1 VAGRRTA
8 LELVKRAGALLL
20 SGDQHL
26 PSLVRHGLDSFGDGP
41 VQFVAPAAGSAWQR
55 WFEPAGGLPNP
66 GDSPHTGDFTDA
78 YGNRM
83 RVLAV
88 ANPKLTKAAFRAAR
102 RGRSGELGD
111 RSRKRE
117 GYGLVRVDKAN
128 RQFVIECWPWDGG
141 PQFEGWPYR
150 LPFPQV

>member
-1 VAGRRTA
+1 
-8 LELVKRAGALLL
+8 
-20 SGDQHL
+20 
-26 PSLVRHGLDSFGDGP
+26 
-41 VQFVAPAAGSAWQR
+41 
-55 WFEPAGGLPNP
+55 
-66 GDSPHTGDFTDA
+66 
-78 YGNRM
+78 M

-111 RSRKRE
+111 RARKRE
-117 GYGLVRVDKAN
+117 GYGLVRVDRAR

-150 LPFPQV
+150 LPFPEV